1 MNRQSTK
8 GFYSSEHSVCIIMV
22 DISHYSFIQT
32 HKMYTTNSEYQG
44 KLWTLGDYD
53 VSM

>member
-1 MNRQSTK
+1 MMDM
-8 GFYSSEHSVCIIMV
+8 C
-22 DISHYSFIQT
+22 HYSFIQT
-32 HKMYTTNSEYQG
+32 HKMYTTKSEYQG